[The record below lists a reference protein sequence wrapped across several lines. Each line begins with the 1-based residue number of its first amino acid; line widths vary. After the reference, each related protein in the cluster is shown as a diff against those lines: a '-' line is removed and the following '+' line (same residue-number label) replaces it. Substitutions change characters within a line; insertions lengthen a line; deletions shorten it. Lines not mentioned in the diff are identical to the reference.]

1 MYKMTDERWEG
12 IMRYFERLWADPK
25 KLEKLPEKSIILSLT
40 EDEVIRIFTRK
51 RLEIVRT
58 LKEKKPQSITALS
71 EMVKRDL
78 TAVERD
84 LKILEEFG
92 IVELEKKGRTV
103 KPKVEKDFL
112 ILPLIPITAYT
123 LKDLEKHVAKTES

>member
-25 KLEKLPEKSIILSLT
+25 KLEKLPEKSILLSLA
-40 EDEVIRIFTRK
+40 EDEVTKIFTKK

-58 LKEKKPQSITALS
+58 LKEKEPVSITALA
-71 EMVKRDL
+71 ELVKRDL

-84 LKILEEFG
+84 LRILEEFG
-92 IVELEKKGRTV
+92 IVKLEKKGRTV
-103 KPKVEKDFL
+103 KPKVEKEFL
-112 ILPLIPITAYT
+112 ILPLIPVTPYT
-123 LKDLEKHVAKTES
+123 LKDLEKHAAETEG